1 MTSRNIG
8 HKNRKK
14 EKIKISN
21 IKDFNNAL
29 KKEGYNINQLN
40 EMNYK
45 QELASIFNV
54 DISLINYLYQ
64 CIDNSKVTYRARDV
78 KHFID
83 YVEKILIFE
92 NEHEKLCKE
101 ISKIKKL
108 RIDRIE
114 YDRKPSSQDNV
125 DHILKI
131 IDKMKKEI
139 IQNIN
144 EDEKSKINELEEK
157 ISKDY
162 LYSKDIELL
171 KKMILSKQSNI
182 EEKYDDKTQVKTI
195 LMDIPKN
202 LDSKYIKPEK
212 GSVEYHQHINS
223 NIPRMKR
230 LLRNMNKYIKFE
242 DDKIFKINQSNTL
255 QDSINIA
262 VVEYDNQ
269 EFKAISGSNEIVDY
283 CKAPPIDKQFFRSS
297 KVNKLGKLG
306 IGYNRINDSEKKIFE
321 EIHKKIQSKELRNKG
336 NLTLYSK
343 WEPCP
348 SCYFVINQ
356 FCNEHP
362 DINVKIKYIKKYGEV

>member
-1 MTSRNIG
+1 
-8 HKNRKK
+8 
-14 EKIKISN
+14 
-21 IKDFNNAL
+21 
-29 KKEGYNINQLN
+29 
-40 EMNYK
+40 MNYK

-92 NEHEKLCKE
+92 
-101 ISKIKKL
+101 
-108 RIDRIE
+108 
-114 YDRKPSSQDNV
+114 
-125 DHILKI
+125 
-131 IDKMKKEI
+131 
-139 IQNIN
+139 N

-230 LLRNMNKYIKFE
+230 LLRNMNKYIKCE

>member
-1 MTSRNIG
+1 MTSRNID

-162 LYSKDIELL
+162 LYPKDIELL

-230 LLRNMNKYIKFE
+230 LLRNMNKYIKCE